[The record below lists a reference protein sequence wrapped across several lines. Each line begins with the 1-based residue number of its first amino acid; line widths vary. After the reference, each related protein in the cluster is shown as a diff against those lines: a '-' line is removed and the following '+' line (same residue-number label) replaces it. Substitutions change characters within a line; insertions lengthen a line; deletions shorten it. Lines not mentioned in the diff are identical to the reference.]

1 MEKKILHKFISTRHV
16 LLLPPSGG
24 VPLETLSRF
33 THHKEGAEEAKDFF
47 GAFIVTNI
55 IVIIIGPF
63 EE

>member
-1 MEKKILHKFISTRHV
+1 
-16 LLLPPSGG
+16 LPPSGGG

-33 THHKEGAEEAKDFF
+33 THHKEGTEEAKDFF

>member
-1 MEKKILHKFISTRHV
+1 MEKKSPHNKFISTRHV
-16 LLLPPSGG
+16 LHPSGG